1 MENEHKNFADILFF
15 SEIMLVDRGIY
26 DHDLRKETEI
36 LVRPLCKFTI
46 VVFNMM
52 GASRQNIWNEK
63 SFIYVFA

>member
-1 MENEHKNFADILFF
+1 MFYTYHGKRKEKFYLHFDITYH
-15 SEIMLVDRGIY
+15 GIY
-26 DHDLRKETEI
+26 EHDLRKETEI
-36 LVRPLCKFTI
+36 LVKPLFKFTI